1 MKTTTLIVSTL
12 LLTMAGCS
20 FLYDMWPASIPKDT
34 QNYSGIEPNLVGW
47 QNIGKLKMFRESCI
61 TKNIITQTNLA
72 TQMSLDKALY
82 GRAIEQANFNI
93 TTAEAE
99 RNQIVG
105 TLNNP
110 GWLLSLLLPAAG
122 AFTGRAITQLTHYSE
137 TELQAKLKDVKTLDP
152 ANTRAV

>member
-1 MKTTTLIVSTL
+1 MKTTTLTISTL
-12 LLTMAGCS
+12 LLIIAGCS
-20 FLYDMWPASIPKDT
+20 FFNDLWPAQIPKDT
-34 QNYSGIEPNLVGW
+34 QNYSSIEPNQIGW
-47 QNIGKLKMFRESCI
+47 QSIGKVKELREICI

-72 TQMSLDKALY
+72 TQMSLDKSLY

-99 RNQIVG
+99 RSQIVG

-122 AFTGRAITQLTHYSE
+122 ILSGRALTQLTHYSE
-137 TELQAKLKDVKTLDP
+137 TELQAKLKEVVRP
-152 ANTRAV
+152 A